1 MYVCLSVGLGA
12 RFAIIVG
19 AKFTRWHT
27 SVLMSDQFTALCLTS
42 DYARTQTVVVIT

>member
-12 RFAIIVG
+12 LFAIIFA

-27 SVLMSDQFTALCLTS
+27 SVLMSDQFTALCPTF
-42 DYARTQTVVVIT
+42 DYTRTQTIVGIT